1 MTTALILL
9 RASELGISVCDLDLL
24 SVGMLFDI
32 FAEKSLDFEAT
43 DSGDREATQSEVDDF
58 IKNF

>member
-32 FAEKSLDFEAT
+32 FAEKSLDFET
-43 DSGDREATQSEVDDF
+43 DGDREATQSEVDDF